1 MTKRY
6 IGSLLIGVLAGIAIG
21 VYIGWEQFPVEYT
34 NSSMAALAPRYQD
47 EYTVM
52 VAEGYQVDRDVQ
64 GALTRLQPLGK
75 ANVFDYIQN
84 LTERYI
90 SQSNVPAISPMVAL
104 AEAVGRL
111 TPIMEV
117 YRTTPVPTPSSQ
129 FLNQ

>member
-6 IGSLLIGVLAGIAIG
+6 IGSLLVGVLVGIAIG

-34 NSSMAALAPRYQD
+34 NSSIAALAPRYQE

-52 VAEGYQVDRDVQ
+52 VAEGYQVDRDVN

-75 ANVFDYIQN
+75 ANVFDYIQD

-117 YRTTPVPTPSSQ
+117 YRTTPVPTSVPFPTQ
-129 FLNQ
+129 

>member
-21 VYIGWEQFPVEYT
+21 VFIGWEQFPVEYT
-34 NSSMAALAPRYQD
+34 NSSIAALAPHYQE

-52 VAEGYQVDRDVQ
+52 VAEGYQADRDVN

-75 ANVFDYIQN
+75 ENVFDYIQD

-117 YRTTPVPTPSSQ
+117 YRTTPVPTPAP
-129 FLNQ
+129 FANQ

>member
-1 MTKRY
+1 
-6 IGSLLIGVLAGIAIG
+6 
-21 VYIGWEQFPVEYT
+21 
-34 NSSMAALAPRYQD
+34 
-47 EYTVM
+47 
-52 VAEGYQVDRDVQ
+52 
-64 GALTRLQPLGK
+64 LGK
-75 ANVFDYIQN
+75 ANVFDYIQD

>member
-6 IGSLLIGVLAGIAIG
+6 IGSLLVGVLVGIAIG

-34 NSSMAALAPRYQD
+34 NSSIAALAPRYQE

-52 VAEGYQVDRDVQ
+52 VAEGYQVDRDVN

-75 ANVFDYIQN
+75 ANVFDYIQD

-117 YRTTPVPTPSSQ
+117 YRTTPVPTPVPFPTQ
-129 FLNQ
+129 